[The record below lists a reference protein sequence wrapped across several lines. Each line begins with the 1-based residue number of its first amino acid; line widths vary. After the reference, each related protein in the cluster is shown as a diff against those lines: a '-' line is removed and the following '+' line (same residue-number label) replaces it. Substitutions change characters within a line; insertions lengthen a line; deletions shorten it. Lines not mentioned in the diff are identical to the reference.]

1 MPSNPNGVWNM
12 GFEHKMAPVV
22 LAFRDAEK
30 GLQGYKPAFKRIA
43 VELSARIRKNVRAGQ
58 APDGTKWKPLSKRYG
73 RRKGGRAAGVA
84 SGKLIQT
91 LGNPSQATI
100 RLTKTKLRFGVRDLP
115 YARTFQFGRK
125 PGRTVGSTSGK
136 PDKRTP
142 IPPRPLLW
150 NNDVERD
157 DDPYF
162 LLIQEMLADYQD
174 EIIDK
179 VYRKMSGLA
188 RGG

>member
-43 VELSARIRKNVRAGQ
+43 IELSDHIRKNVRAGQ

-91 LGNPSQATI
+91 LGNPAQATI

-125 PGRTVGSTSGK
+125 KGRGAGSATGRAN
-136 PDKRTP
+136 KRTP
-142 IPPRPLLW
+142 IPPRPLLF
-150 NNDVERD
+150 NNDVMEN
-157 DDPYF
+157 DPYF
-162 LLIQEMLADYQD
+162 LLIEEMLADYQD

-179 VYRKMSGLA
+179 VYRKMWGLA
-188 RGG
+188 RGR